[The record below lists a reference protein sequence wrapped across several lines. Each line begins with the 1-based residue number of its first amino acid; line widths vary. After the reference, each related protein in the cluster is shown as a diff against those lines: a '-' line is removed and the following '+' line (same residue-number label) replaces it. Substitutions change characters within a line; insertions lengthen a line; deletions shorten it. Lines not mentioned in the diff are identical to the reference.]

1 MKAIA
6 IVGAVAM
13 VFTFAGNSWAYD
25 GGTKAVIAM
34 TSPPRGIAEY
44 SPIFVVPH
52 DQLTPTKP
60 IVQLLRR
67 MPEPTL
73 SVERIREEKWSP
85 STGTKAVV
93 LFQRGR

>member
-1 MKAIA
+1 MKTVA
-6 IVGAVAM
+6 IVGAVVM
-13 VFTFAGNSWAYD
+13 VFAFAGNAWAYD

-34 TSPPRGIAEY
+34 TNPPRGIAEY
-44 SPIFVVPH
+44 SPILVVPH

-67 MPEPTL
+67 IPEPTL
-73 SVERIREEKWSP
+73 SVERIREEKWGP

-93 LFQRGR
+93 LFQRR